1 MQRLICPHCSQ
12 EIVLVV
18 KKKAKPKEQKK
29 PEEDKPMTLEQFQK
43 WCEIKEKRFLQII
56 GAWAGITK
64 PTLATVKQWEVYISR
79 NIRPAREL
87 SKFTEEQIQ
96 EAFSKVEEDKKNG
109 LKYQPA
115 LETLLKK
122 LTK

>member
-1 MQRLICPHCSQ
+1 MQRLICPHCEQ
-12 EIVLVV
+12 EIILVV
-18 KKKAKPKEQKK
+18 KKKNKIKTKEKK
-29 PEEDKPMTLEQFQK
+29 PDKEMTSEQFQI
-43 WCEIKEKRFLQII
+43 WCSSTQKKFLHII
-56 GAWAGITK
+56 GAWSKITN
-64 PTLATVKQWEVYISR
+64 VKLDKVSQWNIYIKR
-79 NIRPAREL
+79 NAKTAREL
-87 SKFTEEQIQ
+87 ETFSDEQIQ